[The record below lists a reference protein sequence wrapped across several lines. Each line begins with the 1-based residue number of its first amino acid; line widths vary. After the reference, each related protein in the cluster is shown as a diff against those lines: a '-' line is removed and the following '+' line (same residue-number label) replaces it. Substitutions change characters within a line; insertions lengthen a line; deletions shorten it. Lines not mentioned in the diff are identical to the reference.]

1 MNQSNIFA
9 YVELGKLVSVLES
22 TDQPD
27 NLEQKLRSQSA
38 YFTIID
44 PKYFSDVLRPQW
56 IQIQHNT
63 SMKGA
68 VVDADGYVISNATNN
83 TLNNFTQRESYALAE
98 QIKKLYKS
106 LRLEFEG
113 AAH

>member
-22 TDQPD
+22 ESQPV
-27 NLEQKLRSQSA
+27 NLAQKLISQSA
-38 YFTIID
+38 YFNIID
-44 PKYFSDVLRPQW
+44 PKYFSDVLRDQW
-56 IQIQHNT
+56 IRIQQNT
-63 SMKGA
+63 SIKGP
-68 VVDADGYVISNATNN
+68 VVDTDGYVISNATVN
-83 TLNNFTQRESYALAE
+83 TLNNLTISEIQALAE

-113 AAH
+113 VAH